1 MCRAKMF
8 TANFFPN
15 AIYLIEQSKMT
26 GGNPSDASVQ
36 STGEKKQHEVTDII
50 ADNSWIHYS

>member
-1 MCRAKMF
+1 MF